1 MDLFTFYI
9 TGGFGPQGGSFSLT
23 RGLMKFLCIFYY
35 EVLILEMDLF
45 SSGTFIKVFI
55 LLQ

>member
-1 MDLFTFYI
+1 MDLFTLYI

-45 SSGTFIKVFI
+45 SSGTFTKVFI